1 MDNLLT
7 FFLIFQICMSICVS
21 ILLGLKDIDIGLS
34 LINIYVCGYEN
45 YYFSRDYNAAKND
58 LAHLK
63 LLNPSEV

>member
-1 MDNLLT
+1 
-7 FFLIFQICMSICVS
+7 MSICVS